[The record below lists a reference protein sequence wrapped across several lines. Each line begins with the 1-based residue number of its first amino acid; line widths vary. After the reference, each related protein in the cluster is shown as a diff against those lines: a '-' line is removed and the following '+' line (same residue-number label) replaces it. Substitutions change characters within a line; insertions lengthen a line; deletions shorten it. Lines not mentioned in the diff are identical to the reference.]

1 MTLTTWL
8 LFIAVAA
15 ISILSPGP
23 AVLVALRNGMSG
35 GLGQVALSSL
45 GNILGLACVAGLAVM
60 GLGALLTASE
70 WMFTLVKGLGALY
83 LIYLGIRQWRSSS
96 RATMTEHVA
105 SPRRRKRAVILEG
118 SLVAISNPKA
128 ILFFTALFPQFLSPS
143 APLMPQLLLMVG
155 TFMVMS
161 FLALLTYGGLAR
173 TIAHWLRSPH
183 RARWFHRAVGAA
195 FIGLGA
201 SLLKLRQPV

>member
-1 MTLTTWL
+1 MTFTTWL
-8 LFIAVAA
+8 LFVAVAA
-15 ISILSPGP
+15 ISIISPGP

-45 GNILGLACVAGLAVM
+45 GNILGLVCVASFAVM

-83 LIYLGIRQWRSSS
+83 LIYLGIRQWRNPIN
-96 RATMTEHVA
+96 TMVTKHVISA
-105 SPRRRKRAVILEG
+105 QRRKGAVILEG
-118 SLVAISNPKA
+118 ALVAISNPKA

-143 APLMPQLLLMVG
+143 VPLMPQLLLMVG
-155 TFMVMS
+155 TFMALS
-161 FLALLTYGGLAR
+161 FLVLLTYGGLAR
-173 TIAHWLRSPH
+173 AIARWLHTPR
-183 RARWFHRAVGAA
+183 RARWFHRTMGSA
-195 FIGLGA
+195 FIGLGI